1 MDDISNLIKEA
12 RPLYFTKKKRRE
24 QIKKVMLVAF
34 IFLSTSMGV
43 LGGYTAKEVQI
54 ANQNKTLEV
63 DVATIENAYDDSS
76 FYPVDEYGL
85 IAVNF

>member
-1 MDDISNLIKEA
+1 MEDISNLIKEA

-34 IFLSTSMGV
+34 IFLSTTMGA

-54 ANQNKTLEV
+54 ANQNIIETNIS
-63 DVATIENAYDDSS
+63 TIENMDEDSS